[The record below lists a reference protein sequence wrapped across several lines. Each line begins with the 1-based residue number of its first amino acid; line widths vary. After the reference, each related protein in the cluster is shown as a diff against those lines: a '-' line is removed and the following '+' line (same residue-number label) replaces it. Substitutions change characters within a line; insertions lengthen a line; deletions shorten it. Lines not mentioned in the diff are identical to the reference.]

1 MRSRRA
7 AAHLTQ
13 ARAAMTFKASSI
25 ELQQIAV
32 DRIDPGAARP
42 RQAIDEASL
51 KTLASSIRRHGL
63 IQPLVVGP
71 AGADGRYP
79 LIVGERRWRAAQ
91 LAGEQ
96 HVAALVRQC
105 DADERIEIQVFENLG
120 LGVRVPLEPR
130 EMANAVQTIAGRFE
144 TQAAAAE
151 HFGRNVAWLRPAT
164 APARLS
170 EKVTALLDAGKIAST
185 GAAMQLEKLARKDE
199 GKAETLIGQ
208 IEELPSG
215 QRLSKRAVDSALA
228 EAGGRRPKNAEV
240 SDGAD
245 GAEGAEGAAPASAA
259 CADDEAGAQPAAPD
273 DAAAP
278 SVTAAPAPS
287 VSPAPEAPSPR
298 APRRVSPG
306 KIERVARLLG
316 LADRDEDEI
325 LARLIDEY
333 LALRGEPATV

>member
-1 MRSRRA
+1 
-7 AAHLTQ
+7 
-13 ARAAMTFKASSI
+13 MTFKASTI

-32 DRIDPGAARP
+32 DRIDPGAGRP
-42 RQAIDEASL
+42 RQAIDEAGL
-51 KTLASSIRRHGL
+51 KTLAGSIRRHGL

-71 AGADGRYP
+71 PGADGRYP

-91 LAGEQ
+91 LAGEP

-105 DADERIEIQVFENLG
+105 DDDERIEIQVFENLG

-144 TQAAAAE
+144 TPAAAAE
-151 HFGRNVAWLRPAT
+151 HFGRNVAWLRQAT

-185 GAAMQLEKLARKDE
+185 GAAIQLEKLARKDE
-199 GKAETLIGQ
+199 GTADALIGQ

-215 QRLSKRAVDSALA
+215 QRLSKKAVDSALA
-228 EAGGRRPKNAEV
+228 EAGGRRRKGAEGV
-240 SDGAD
+240 DCPNGVEGAD
-245 GAEGAEGAAPASAA
+245 GSGPASAA
-259 CADDEAGAQPAAPD
+259 GGGDDGCALPAAPGD
-273 DAAAP
+273 AGAPSVAAAP
-278 SVTAAPAPS
+278 SAS
-287 VSPAPEAPSPR
+287 QAPEAPSPR
-298 APRRVSPG
+298 FPRRVNAG

>member
-1 MRSRRA
+1 
-7 AAHLTQ
+7 
-13 ARAAMTFKASSI
+13 MTFKASPI

-42 RQAIDEASL
+42 RQAIDEAGL
-51 KTLASSIRRHGL
+51 KTLANSIRRHGL

-71 AGADGRYP
+71 PGADGRYP

-91 LAGEQ
+91 LAGEPN
-96 HVAALVRQC
+96 VAALVRQC
-105 DADERIEIQVFENLG
+105 DDDERIEIQVFENLG

-144 TQAAAAE
+144 TPAAAAE
-151 HFGRNVAWLRPAT
+151 HFGRNVAWLRQAT

-185 GAAMQLEKLARKDE
+185 GAAIQLEKLARKDE
-199 GKAETLIGQ
+199 GTADALIGQ

-215 QRLSKRAVDSALA
+215 QRLSKKAVDNALA
-228 EAGGRRPKNAEV
+228 EAGGRRLKSAEV
-240 SDGAD
+240 SDST
-245 GAEGAEGAAPASAA
+245 EGAGLANAAGGEAVAQAAPG
-259 CADDEAGAQPAAPD
+259 DAGAPSVLV
-273 DAAAP
+273 AAAP
-278 SVTAAPAPS
+278 YASQ
-287 VSPAPEAPSPR
+287 APEAPSPG
-298 APRRVSPG
+298 APRRVNPG

>member
-1 MRSRRA
+1 
-7 AAHLTQ
+7 
-13 ARAAMTFKASSI
+13 MTFKASPI

-32 DRIDPGAARP
+32 DRIDPGAGRP

-51 KTLASSIRRHGL
+51 KTLANSIRRHGL

-71 AGADGRYP
+71 ADADGRFP

-105 DADERIEIQVFENLG
+105 DDDERIEIQVFENLG

-144 TQAAAAE
+144 TPAAAAE
-151 HFGRNVAWLRPAT
+151 HFGRNAAWLRQAT

-185 GAAMQLEKLARKDE
+185 GAAIQLEKLARKDE
-199 GKAETLIGQ
+199 GTADALIGQ

-215 QRLSKRAVDSALA
+215 QRLSKKAVDSALA
-228 EAGGRRPKNAEV
+228 EAGGRRRKNCDDAG
-240 SDGAD
+240 DAD
-245 GAEGAEGAAPASAA
+245 SADPASAA
-259 CADDEAGAQPAAPD
+259 CDGEASHQAVPGDAGAPS
-273 DAAAP
+273 DAAVA
-278 SVTAAPAPS
+278 VAGFA
-287 VSPAPEAPSPR
+287 PAPEAPSPR
-298 APRRVSPG
+298 VPRRVNPG

-316 LADRDEDEI
+316 LADQDEDEI
-325 LARLIDEY
+325 LARLIDEF
-333 LALRGEPATV
+333 LALRGEPANG